1 MLGAFIAF
9 ATVLFGRFSFCA
21 KLGAMFGII
30 AGSLFAFLQGLT
42 PGVSYPPAELLLIGV
57 VLALLGW
64 LFVLLAVGVWLRYGA
79 AAIAAPALL
88 NALITAILTVFVS
101 NAVQQPALNWI
112 IGLLIG
118 LLIGALFCR
127 FCERWPGFLKATHN
141 G

>member
-21 KLGAMFGII
+21 KVGAIVGII
-30 AGSLFAFLQGLT
+30 AGSFFALLQGMT
-42 PGVSYPPAELLLIGV
+42 PGVSYPPPELLLIGAA
-57 VLALLGW
+57 LALLGW

-88 NALITAILTVFVS
+88 NALVTAILTVFVG
-101 NAVQQPALNWI
+101 NFVQQPALDWL

-118 LLIGALFCR
+118 LVVGALLCR
-127 FCERWPGFLKATHN
+127 WCGRWPGFHKATHH